1 MAVNSIWADI
11 VELRARFSLSSAH
24 WELSPTLSTSSTS
37 SSLSLSA
44 DVSDAFTH
52 FQPHSRGQ
60 SWASIDSSFSDD
72 ESHLESPPA
81 SLAPEMRSNLKWQ
94 QMRERSVSAQQQM
107 QHDGLGLENLGLDE
121 LQAPSGA
128 DSQMMYDASLAHLAS
143 LA

>member
-1 MAVNSIWADI
+1 VAVNSIWADI

-52 FQPHSRGQ
+52 FQPHSREQ

-81 SLAPEMRSNLKWQ
+81 SLVLETRSNLKWQ
-94 QMRERSVSAQQQM
+94 QMRERSVSAQQM